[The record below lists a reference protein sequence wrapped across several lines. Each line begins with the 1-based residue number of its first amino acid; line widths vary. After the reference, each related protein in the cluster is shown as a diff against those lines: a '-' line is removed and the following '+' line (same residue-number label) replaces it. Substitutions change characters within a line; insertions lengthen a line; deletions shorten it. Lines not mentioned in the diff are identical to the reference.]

1 MFILFEMQWFFKS
14 LFTDIYTHLSDVWSF
29 GVLMWEILSLGL
41 EPYGQMSHKETVD
54 KVLEG

>member
-1 MFILFEMQWFFKS
+1 MQWFFKS